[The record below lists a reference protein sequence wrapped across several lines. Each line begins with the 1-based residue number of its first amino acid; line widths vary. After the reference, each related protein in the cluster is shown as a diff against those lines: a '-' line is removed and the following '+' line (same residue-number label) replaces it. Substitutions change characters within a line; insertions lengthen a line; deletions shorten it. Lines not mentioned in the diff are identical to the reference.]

1 MTEHEVLDEREGSVR
16 AIKRSLIAI
25 AVFLGL
31 IALTSWGVGLGCCGH
46 HKHHPV
52 KDDDCHKKS
61 SCCLSH

>member
-31 IALTSWGVGLGCCGH
+31 IALTSWGVGLGCCGP
-46 HKHHPV
+46 KPPHPV
-52 KDDDCHKKS
+52 KGGDCHKNS
-61 SCCLSH
+61 SCCLSN